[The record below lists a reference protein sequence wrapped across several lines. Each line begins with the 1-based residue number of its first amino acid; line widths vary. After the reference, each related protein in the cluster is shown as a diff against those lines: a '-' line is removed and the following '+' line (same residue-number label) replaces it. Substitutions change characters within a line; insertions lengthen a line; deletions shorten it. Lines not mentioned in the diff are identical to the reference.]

1 MENIEICHCMHVTLN
16 DIDVALHK
24 APKLTD
30 VTEAF
35 KEVQEATACSTG
47 CGGCYDK
54 ILDTISE
61 LMHH

>member
-1 MENIEICHCMHVTLN
+1 MENIEICHCMGVTVN

-24 APKLTD
+24 GENLSD

-35 KEVQEATACSTG
+35 KKVQEETACSTG

-54 ILDTISE
+54 IVSTISD
-61 LMHH
+61 LMHR